1 MSEYVATDLHGHSLL
16 SDGRI
21 PPEEFVR
28 FRAARNFEVIALSDH
43 DTFAG
48 VRRAA
53 AEAAIHGLTLVPA
66 MEASS
71 FIHFGTDQAEQVHV
85 LAYYSPALLAPGAL
99 EQTMMWQRAVEVA
112 RRWRNFVVDWMYSLP
127 TAERLALD
135 HDGSIETR
143 DGFEFPGLQ
152 SMINQI
158 MDRHPVLYDAFRRHH
173 VKFWTQA
180 DALFG
185 WSPEQLIDTI
195 RADGGLDIVAHPG
208 RCRDKARMRQVL
220 EYASGLEVYTSRH
233 RHNIAA
239 EFRAY
244 AEANGKHW
252 TASSDDHQH
261 GGKYVHPPHGT
272 PRATVDAILAGGAY
286 ATAEAQLAV

>member
-1 MSEYVATDLHGHSLL
+1 MSEYVATDLHGHSLF

-21 PPEEFVR
+21 APEQYVR
-28 FRAARNFEVIALSDH
+28 ARAARGFEVIALSDH

-53 AEAAIHGLTLVPA
+53 AVATELDITLVPA
-66 MEASS
+66 MEATS
-71 FIHFGTDQAEQVHV
+71 FIHFGGEDAQQIHV
-85 LAYYSPALLAPGAL
+85 LAYYSPDRLAAGGL
-99 EQTMMWQRAVEVA
+99 EKTMMWQRAVEVH
-112 RRWRNFVVDWMYSLP
+112 RRWRAFVIDWLHSLP
-127 TAERLALD
+127 AQERLTLD
-135 HDGSIETR
+135 YDGAIETR
-143 DGFEFPGLQ
+143 DGFDFPGLQ
-152 SMINQI
+152 SLINVI
-158 MDRHPVLYDAFRRHH
+158 MARHPALYQLFRRHH
-173 VKFWTQA
+173 VGFWTA
-180 DALFG
+180 SPALFG

-208 RCRDKARMRQVL
+208 RVRDKARMAKVL

-244 AEANGKHW
+244 AEAKGKHW

-261 GGKYVHPPHGT
+261 RDYVGPPHGT
-272 PRATVDAILAGGAY
+272 PRRTVDAILDGGV
-286 ATAEAQLAV
+286 ATQERLAV